1 MNVLLTGATGYVGRR
16 LMDRLLN
23 DTNVQLRVFVRNAR
37 ALDDVQGKNI
47 EVAEGDTFK
56 TETIDHALRGINTAY
71 YLIHSMASKE
81 GDFEDLDRV
90 SAENFR
96 DACVRNGV
104 RRIIYLGGLGSIQNA
119 SRHLKSRME
128 TGTIL
133 SARPDRI
140 QTVWFRASI
149 IIGSGGAS
157 FEIMRHLVQK
167 LPVMIAPRWVN
178 TVTQPIGIAD
188 VLDYLVAAKDLRVNG
203 DLVIDIGAERM
214 SFRDMLNG
222 TAEAFGLHR
231 LIISVPFF
239 TPKLSSYWLVFITP
253 VPFRMASALV
263 EGLKYETVLL
273 NDNAVRHFP
282 EITPQP
288 FRRSMREAAG
298 EIERDQVISRWCD
311 TTDGVCSVRECDE
324 ISGAVFT
331 ESAASALGDVTSDRV
346 FRLVTSIG
354 GENGWFG
361 MNLLWRLRGLLDKLA
376 GGAGTSRGR
385 RKKMGLRIGDA
396 VDFWK
401 VIDLQENKRLLLLS
415 QMSLPGK
422 GWLEFLIYSGTILV
436 TAYFMPR
443 GILGRLYWYA
453 MLPVHKILFTRMAK
467 NIVADA
473 RKEHPIDV

>member
-1 MNVLLTGATGYVGRR
+1 MKVMLTGATGYVGRR
-16 LMDRLLN
+16 LMDKLLN

-37 ALDDVQGKNI
+37 ALDDVQVKNI

-56 TETIDHALRGINTAY
+56 PETLDNALRGINTAY

-81 GDFEDLDRV
+81 GDFEDLDRI

-104 RRIIYLGGLGSIQNA
+104 NRIIFLGGLGSGHNS

-133 SARPDRI
+133 SARPDSI
-140 QTVWFRASI
+140 QTLWFRASI

-157 FEIMRHLVQK
+157 FEIIRHLVQK

-188 VLDYLVAAKDLRVNG
+188 VLEYLSAAKDLRVHG
-203 DLVIDIGAERM
+203 DLVIDIGAEMM
-214 SFRDMLNG
+214 SFRDMLIG
-222 TAEAFGLHR
+222 TAEAFGLRR

-273 NDNAVRHFP
+273 NDNAVKHFP
-282 EITPQP
+282 EITPRP
-288 FRRSMREAAG
+288 FRQAMREAAG
-298 EIERDQVISRWCD
+298 EIEHDQVISRWCD
-311 TTDGVCSVRECDE
+311 SADGVCSVREFNE

-331 ESAASALGDVTSDRV
+331 ESAESTLGDVKVDRV
-346 FRLVTSIG
+346 FKRLKSIG

-361 MNLLWRLRGLLDKLA
+361 LNFLWRLRGLLDKLA
-376 GGAGTSRGR
+376 GGVGTSRGR
-385 RKKMGLRIGDA
+385 RKKMGLRVGDA

-401 VIDLQENKRLLLLS
+401 VIDLQENNRLLLLS
-415 QMSLPGK
+415 QMRLPGK
-422 GWLEFLIYSGTILV
+422 AWLEFLIHSGKIIV
-436 TAYFMPR
+436 TAYFLPR
-443 GILGRLYWYA
+443 GISGRLYWYA

-467 NIVADA
+467 NIVAGA
-473 RKEHPIDV
+473 